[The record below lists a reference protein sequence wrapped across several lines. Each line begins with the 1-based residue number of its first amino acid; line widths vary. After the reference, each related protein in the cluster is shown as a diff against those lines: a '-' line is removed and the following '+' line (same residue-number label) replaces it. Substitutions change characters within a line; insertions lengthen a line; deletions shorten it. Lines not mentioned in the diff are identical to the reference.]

1 MANSNPTHFQ
11 GDFLESLDT
20 VWQLATLNCL
30 DNENDPDDP
39 DTDYEIAQ
47 ECHRQRNALNAVQ
60 EYLDICT
67 AAISMNRYELEN
79 AINDIDG
86 YFLPRPHEDGN
97 KREIEAFNRAK
108 AEVLKNLERKMACI
122 ASVSVEQF
130 YQAKKRVMPV

>member
-1 MANSNPTHFQ
+1 MANSNPTLFQ

-39 DTDYEIAQ
+39 DTEYEIAQ
-47 ECHRQRNALNAVQ
+47 ECHRQRNALNVVQ
-60 EYLDICT
+60 EYLTICSSD
-67 AAISMNRYELEN
+67 ISMNRYELKY
-79 AINDIDG
+79 AISDIDG

-108 AEVLKNLERKMACI
+108 VEVLKNLERKMSCI
-122 ASVSVEQF
+122 ASVSAEQF
-130 YQAKKRVMPV
+130 YQAKKRVIHV